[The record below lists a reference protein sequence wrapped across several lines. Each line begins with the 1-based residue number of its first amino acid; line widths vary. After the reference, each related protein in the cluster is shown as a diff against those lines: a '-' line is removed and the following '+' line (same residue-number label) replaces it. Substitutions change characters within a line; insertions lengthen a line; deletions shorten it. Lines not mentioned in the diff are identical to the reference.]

1 MFSHS
6 LIQIYRHPPPSTSV
20 STSPIKSMETTV
32 LRMWYLMFSQW
43 CLWRSK
49 LLGCDNTSLYEWMLA
64 FQESHYHLQRCQSL
78 KVLEFFKRHKPLT
91 QHHSVTAQ
99 KTTVTMLKHTELR
112 TELRKLPA
120 TSTMYSTSW
129 SGLFVIRSA
138 THTMGL
144 CKVHGLICLPHCTPL
159 PTDHGIQF

>member
-6 LIQIYRHPPPSTSV
+6 LIQIYMHLPPFTSV
-20 STSPIKSMETTV
+20 STSQIKSMETTV
-32 LRMWYLMFSQW
+32 LRMWHLMFSQW
-43 CLWRSK
+43 CWWWSK
-49 LLGCDNTSLYEWMLA
+49 LLGCDNTSLCEWMLA
-64 FQESHYHLQRCQSL
+64 FQESHYHLQRHRSL
-78 KVLEFFKRHKPLT
+78 KALEFFTCHKPLT

-99 KTTVTMLKHTELR
+99 KTQVTVLKHTELR

-138 THTMGL
+138 TYIMGL
-144 CKVHGLICLPHCTPL
+144 R
-159 PTDHGIQF
+159 